1 MLDLTFAE
9 QVKIVLGRKGMT
21 IKDLAELIEQQT
33 GRKMSRQNLTQRLG
47 RDNFQ
52 EKDMRMIAK
61 ILGCPFQL
69 NILSTESIAE
79 SEEKGN
85 KSSTIFLSPREECS
99 VPEKVEED
107 GLKEQERDITIGEL
121 LDIQKELE
129 ELEKERS
136 LSYKEPEEEKMD
148 PEEIIVPGRFS
159 AAETVKNINAAKN
172 VSRIFQNYI
181 SRPNAVKSP
190 KQDVKEEEK
199 EKPLVKKMNKRGVMP
214 VRRTTE
220 AQGKGDI
227 NPNTGQEYEPNSV
240 RAHPTRIGYV
250 QVYDGEKHQW
260 IDMTEWAFMGYQER
274 KKVLLGEKYE
284 PPIYLG

>member
-1 MLDLTFAE
+1 MPNLTFAE

-21 IKDLAELIEQQT
+21 IKELAELIEQQT

-69 NILSTESIAE
+69 NILTLDEE
-79 SEEKGN
+79 EEKVP
-85 KSSTIFLSPREECS
+85 STIYLRHKEDGPVLEKEE
-99 VPEKVEED
+99 EQ

-121 LDIQKELE
+121 LDIHAELE
-129 ELEKERS
+129 EMEKERS
-136 LSYKEPEEEKMD
+136 LSHKEQDKKEMVRT
-148 PEEIIVPGRFS
+148 EEIVVPGRFLS
-159 AAETVKNINAAKN
+159 LENGSNVNAAKN
-172 VSRIFQNYI
+172 VSRIFKEYI
-181 SRPNAVKSP
+181 NKPNAVQS
-190 KQDVKEEEK
+190 QQHATKEEKK
-199 EKPLVKKMNKRGVMP
+199 EKPVVKTLSKRGVMP
-214 VRRTTE
+214 VRKSADADEVT
-220 AQGKGDI
+220 GDI
-227 NPNTGQEYEPNSV
+227 NPKTGREYETNSV
-240 RAHPTRIGYV
+240 RVHPARIGYV

-284 PPIYLG
+284 PPIYLE